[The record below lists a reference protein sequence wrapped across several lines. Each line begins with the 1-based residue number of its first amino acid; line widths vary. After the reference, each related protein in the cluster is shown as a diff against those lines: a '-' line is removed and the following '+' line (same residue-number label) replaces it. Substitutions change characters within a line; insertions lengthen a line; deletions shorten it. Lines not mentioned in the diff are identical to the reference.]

1 MNTGYIKK
9 KMEGKDFGFIAVEG
23 GTKDF
28 FFHRNEV
35 TDPVGFDGL
44 VGEDKDKGIKGDQV
58 TFDTQEDS
66 KGRGMNAVNV
76 KKA

>member
-1 MNTGYIKK
+1 MNTGVIKK
-9 KMEGKDFGFIAVEG
+9 KMEGKDFGFISMPG
-23 GTKDF
+23 KDKDF

-35 TDPVGFDGL
+35 TDPAGFDGL
-44 VGEDKDKGIKGDQV
+44 NEGDNV

>member
-1 MNTGYIKK
+1 MNTGVIKK
-9 KMEGKDFGFIAVEG
+9 KMEGKDFGFISVEG
-23 GTKDF
+23 GAKDF

-35 TDPVGFDGL
+35 TDPAGFDGL
-44 VGEDKDKGIKGDQV
+44 NEGDKV